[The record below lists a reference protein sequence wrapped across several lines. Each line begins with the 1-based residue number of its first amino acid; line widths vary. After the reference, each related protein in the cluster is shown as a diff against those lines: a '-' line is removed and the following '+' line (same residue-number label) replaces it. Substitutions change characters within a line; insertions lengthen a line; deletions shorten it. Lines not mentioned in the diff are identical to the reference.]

1 VDELWIQTTTLFDT
15 VYDASLRIR
24 TIAPHEKT
32 IDPGVQAARCAIEK
46 ASCVYILGYGF
57 DPHNSE
63 LLELPKHL
71 ALTKTRKAVMF
82 TNFGNYNVV
91 NKNASRV
98 FFGSRDRILSNMP
111 DVIGG
116 ETDGFLCKRS
126 IHNVYDALAQD
137 FDSPE
142 EHLLSA
148 TPI

>member
-1 VDELWIQTTTLFDT
+1 
-15 VYDASLRIR
+15 
-24 TIAPHEKT
+24 
-32 IDPGVQAARCAIEK
+32 
-46 ASCVYILGYGF
+46 
-57 DPHNSE
+57 
-63 LLELPKHL
+63 
-71 ALTKTRKAVMF
+71 MF

-111 DVIGG
+111 DVTGG